1 MRARKPVD
9 GRCRHG
15 KAGHREGHRWPNTEP
30 RRAIQD
36 DRDQAEQGKME
47 RDNRAEASHP
57 KEQGIE
63 DITKPFPIAPRTPS
77 QGERKQV
84 LAGYGVMT
92 QDLFTGLNVH
102 TSIRI
107 GH

>member
-9 GRCRHG
+9 DRRRHD

-36 DRDQAEQGKME
+36 DRDHADQGKME
-47 RDNRAEASHP
+47 RDNRAEASQLN
-57 KEQGIE
+57 EQRVE
-63 DITKPFPIAPRTPS
+63 DITEPLPIAPGAAD

-84 LAGYGVMT
+84 LSGYRVMT
-92 QDLFTGLNVH
+92 QDPLTSPNVH
-102 TSIRI
+102 TRIRI
-107 GH
+107 